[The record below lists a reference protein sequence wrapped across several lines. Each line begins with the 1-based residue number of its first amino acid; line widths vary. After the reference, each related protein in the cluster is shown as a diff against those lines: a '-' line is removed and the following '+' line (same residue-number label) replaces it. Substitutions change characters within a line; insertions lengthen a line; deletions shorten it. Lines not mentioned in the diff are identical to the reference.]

1 MQGGLMTALSS
12 LWSAGSN
19 HSGLCLCREQQG
31 FKYLFF
37 EAEEP
42 AFSAEGLQA
51 FLSETVWLN
60 GERWSAEWSGK
71 QAIRIVH
78 FLFLFLFFGP
88 VMQH

>member
-1 MQGGLMTALSS
+1 MMVLSS
-12 LWSAGSN
+12 LWSVGSN

-51 FLSETVWLN
+51 FLPETVWLN
-60 GERWSAEWSGK
+60 VERWSAEWSGK
-71 QAIRIVH
+71 QAIRIGH
-78 FLFLFLFFGP
+78 IFFFFGP
-88 VMQH
+88 VMQC